1 MGGKKDAKTAVAATP
16 AQPVVP
22 TQTLTAFMP
31 GQQGLLADQLAAG
44 GFGTAPQ
51 NMGIL
56 GGMYRD
62 QTSPIIS
69 RPDQIAQYL
78 TQIGLKPVT
87 STDAVDD
94 KTKTT
99 VKTQKFKQGEYVV
112 K

>member
-1 MGGKKDAKTAVAATP
+1 MGSKNKDAKTAVAATP

-78 TQIGLKPVT
+78 TQIGMKPGASTEVAKTDKKPT
-87 STDAVDD
+87 SKIGT
-94 KTKTT
+94 
-99 VKTQKFKQGEYVV
+99 GRG
-112 K
+112 